1 MNSLVGT
8 THVPKFEF
16 EITTNGNLIT
26 KNVNY
31 VSMSFMQDF
40 FTENFSSYLREHVP
54 LWKGSFVKNSGSK
67 DMI

>member
-31 VSMSFMQDF
+31 VSMSFMQD
-40 FTENFSSYLREHVP
+40 SLLRISPHI
-54 LWKGSFVKNSGSK
+54 FVNMSLYGKDLLKNSGSK